1 MWNSICP
8 LEKKKRT
15 NIMWRT
21 MHPANKPEQCV
32 AVAKESE
39 TGGVAT
45 AKDLS
50 HVLSSENVGRLQNNG

>member
-1 MWNSICP
+1 
-8 LEKKKRT
+8 
-15 NIMWRT
+15 MWRT